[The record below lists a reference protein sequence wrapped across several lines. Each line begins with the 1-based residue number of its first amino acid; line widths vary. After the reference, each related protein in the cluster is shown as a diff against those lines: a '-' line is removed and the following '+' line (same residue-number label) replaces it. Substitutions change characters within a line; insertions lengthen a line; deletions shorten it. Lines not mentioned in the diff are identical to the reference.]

1 MVTPPRWWMTV
12 AQEGDTVRVHYTG
25 KFEDGTVFGSSLDE
39 DEPLEIT
46 VGAGA
51 VIPGV
56 DAALAGM
63 EEGETRTITVSPAE
77 GFGERREALVQ
88 AIDREQIPAE
98 IEPEIGQQL
107 SVQLQNG
114 ETLTMTVT
122 DMDEASVTLDAN
134 HPLAGHTLIFDLE
147 LVEVEQT
154 E

>member
-1 MVTPPRWWMTV
+1 MTV

-39 DEPLEIT
+39 DEPLEII

-63 EEGETRTITVSPAE
+63 EEGETRTITVSPDE

-88 AIDREQIPAE
+88 AIDREQIPGE
-98 IEPEIGQQL
+98 IELEIGQQL
-107 SVQLQNG
+107 SIQLQNG
-114 ETLTMTVT
+114 ETLTITVT
-122 DMDEASVTLDAN
+122 AMDEESVTLDAN
-134 HPLAGHTLIFDLE
+134 HPLAGHTLTFDLE

>member
-1 MVTPPRWWMTV
+1 MTV

-63 EEGETRTITVSPAE
+63 EEGETKTITVSPDE
-77 GFGERREALVQ
+77 GFGERRDGLVQ
-88 AIDREQIPAE
+88 AIDREQIPEE
-98 IEPEIGQQL
+98 IEPEVGQQL

-114 ETLTMTVT
+114 ETITMTVT
-122 DMDEASVTLDAN
+122 DMDENSVTLDAN
-134 HPLAGHTLIFDLE
+134 HPLAGHTLTFDLQMI
-147 LVEVEQT
+147 EVES
-154 E
+154 EE

>member
-1 MVTPPRWWMTV
+1 MTV

-56 DAALAGM
+56 DAALEGM
-63 EEGETRTITVSPAE
+63 EEGETKTITVPPDE
-77 GFGERREALVQ
+77 GFGERRDGLVQ
-88 AIDREQIPAE
+88 AIDREQIPEE
-98 IEPEIGQQL
+98 IEPEVGQQL

-114 ETLTMTVT
+114 ETITMTVT
-122 DMDEASVTLDAN
+122 DMDENSVTLDAN
-134 HPLAGHTLIFDLE
+134 HPLAGHTLTFDLQM
-147 LVEVEQT
+147 VEVES
-154 E
+154 EE

>member
-1 MVTPPRWWMTV
+1 MTV